1 MNGEIRRAKIE
12 NILKSSAVPV
22 PGVTLAKDLDVS
34 RQIIVSD
41 IALLRANGLTI
52 LSTNKGYIIPKQ
64 SACQRGFKVI
74 HTDDQVGEE
83 LSLIVDNGGVVKDVF
98 VYHKVYGVIRAD
110 MNIRTRRNVKK
121 FLEGLS
127 SGSSSL
133 LKNVNVDL
141 VRIESFSEF
150 FNRLCDESG
159 YLVRVRQ
166 FNQSDPKR
174 SVRIELSGGR
184 TYSVNCLRKSVRQRN
199 ADGKEAPENGFGAA
213 RDGHLV
219 QTFRNS

>member
-52 LSTNKGYIIPKQ
+52 LSTNKGYMIPKQ
-64 SACQRGFKVI
+64 SACQRVFKVI
-74 HTDDQVGEE
+74 HADDQVGEE

-98 VYHKVYGVIRAD
+98 VYHKVYGVVRAD
-110 MNIRTRRNVKK
+110 MNIRTRRDVKK

-127 SGSSSL
+127 TGSSSL
-133 LKNVNVDL
+133 LKNVTGGYRNINVGFH
-141 VRIESFSEF
+141 SFIVAMPRPF
-150 FNRLCDESG
+150 HYHLC
-159 YLVRVRQ
+159 
-166 FNQSDPKR
+166 
-174 SVRIELSGGR
+174 
-184 TYSVNCLRKSVRQRN
+184 
-199 ADGKEAPENGFGAA
+199 
-213 RDGHLV
+213 
-219 QTFRNS
+219 RNSESQRITDECSSSCVGA

>member
-64 SACQRGFKVI
+64 SACQRVFKVI

-83 LSLIVDNGGVVKDVF
+83 LSLSLIMAVLSKYVF
-98 VYHKVYGVIRAD
+98 VITKVYGVIRA
-110 MNIRTRRNVKK
+110 I
-121 FLEGLS
+121 
-127 SGSSSL
+127 
-133 LKNVNVDL
+133 
-141 VRIESFSEF
+141 
-150 FNRLCDESG
+150 
-159 YLVRVRQ
+159 
-166 FNQSDPKR
+166 
-174 SVRIELSGGR
+174 
-184 TYSVNCLRKSVRQRN
+184 
-199 ADGKEAPENGFGAA
+199 
-213 RDGHLV
+213 
-219 QTFRNS
+219 

>member
-52 LSTNKGYIIPKQ
+52 LSTNKGYIM
-64 SACQRGFKVI
+64 I

-110 MNIRTRRNVKK
+110 MNIRTRRDVKK

-133 LKNVNVDL
+133 LKNVTGGYHYHTIEAESEEILDDIQNELAEKGFLAKLQDYKPVDFLGEEESNTNV
-141 VRIESFSEF
+141 
-150 FNRLCDESG
+150 
-159 YLVRVRQ
+159 
-166 FNQSDPKR
+166 
-174 SVRIELSGGR
+174 
-184 TYSVNCLRKSVRQRN
+184 
-199 ADGKEAPENGFGAA
+199 
-213 RDGHLV
+213 
-219 QTFRNS
+219 

>member
-64 SACQRGFKVI
+64 SACQRVFKVI

-110 MNIRTRRNVKK
+110 MNIRTR
-121 FLEGLS
+121 LS

-133 LKNVNVDL
+133 LKNVTGGYHYHTIEAESEEILDDIQNELAEKGFLAKLQDYEPVDFWGEEESNTNV
-141 VRIESFSEF
+141 
-150 FNRLCDESG
+150 
-159 YLVRVRQ
+159 
-166 FNQSDPKR
+166 
-174 SVRIELSGGR
+174 
-184 TYSVNCLRKSVRQRN
+184 
-199 ADGKEAPENGFGAA
+199 
-213 RDGHLV
+213 
-219 QTFRNS
+219 

>member
-64 SACQRGFKVI
+64 SACQRVFKVI

-98 VYHKVYGVIRAD
+98 VYHKVYGVVLAD
-110 MNIRTRRNVKK
+110 MNIRTRRDVKK

-127 SGSSSL
+127 TGSSSL
-133 LKNVNVDL
+133 LKNVTVGYHYHT
-141 VRIESFSEF
+141 IEAESEEILDDIQNELAEKGF
-150 FNRLCDESG
+150 LMQSRRQSG
-159 YLVRVRQ
+159 
-166 FNQSDPKR
+166 
-174 SVRIELSGGR
+174 ISG
-184 TYSVNCLRKSVRQRN
+184 TD
-199 ADGKEAPENGFGAA
+199 AF
-213 RDGHLV
+213 
-219 QTFRNS
+219 

>member
-64 SACQRGFKVI
+64 SACQRVFKVI

-98 VYHKVYGVIRAD
+98 VYIQYCQP
-110 MNIRTRRNVKK
+110 
-121 FLEGLS
+121 S
-127 SGSSSL
+127 
-133 LKNVNVDL
+133 
-141 VRIESFSEF
+141 RI
-150 FNRLCDESG
+150 
-159 YLVRVRQ
+159 
-166 FNQSDPKR
+166 
-174 SVRIELSGGR
+174 
-184 TYSVNCLRKSVRQRN
+184 
-199 ADGKEAPENGFGAA
+199 
-213 RDGHLV
+213 
-219 QTFRNS
+219 